1 MLSPARDRIRR
12 HEACLSEEGC
22 AVEEREEEEKR
33 RGETSTAR
41 GHVWV
46 GVMGIL
52 SDEVEVAVS
61 AWLAN
66 SLCLLVTNGPGL
78 SAVMERIMTAPPFLH
93 PPIPSSDAA
102 ILRGWHS
109 LHFLS
114 LCWWVEE
121 EEEEEEMEAVSVQG
135 DILSRS
141 TFQCH
146 YTIPSLF

>member
-61 AWLAN
+61 AGQLSMLACYEWTWLV
-66 SLCLLVTNGPGL
+66 CCHGTYHDG
-78 SAVMERIMTAPPFLH
+78 TALP
-93 PPIPSSDAA
+93 PSSHP
-102 ILRGWHS
+102 IL
-109 LHFLS
+109 
-114 LCWWVEE
+114 
-121 EEEEEEMEAVSVQG
+121 
-135 DILSRS
+135 
-141 TFQCH
+141 
-146 YTIPSLF
+146 